1 MNGSATSKFASEFVV
16 NALWSSFQ
24 SRACLAFA
32 LFDVTDK
39 GSVALSAE
47 VVCRLLALRVIS
59 LRRKICRLLD

>member
-16 NALWSSFQ
+16 NALWSAFQ

-47 VVCRLLALRVIS
+47 VVCRLLALRGQTDGT
-59 LRRKICRLLD
+59 RFCRLLD